1 MYQHYIIYLHHK
13 HDCILGHTDNADKI
27 PVFLDMSTSTIND
40 ETKASKSVLV
50 NTKGHEKL
58 EITVMPSV
66 SADGKE
72 LIPYVILKRK
82 ILPNEK
88 CSLWNSQ
95 KNSQSNG

>member
-1 MYQHYIIYLHHK
+1 M
-13 HDCILGHTDNADKI
+13 
-27 PVFLDMSTSTIND
+27 PTSTTTD

-50 NTKGHEKL
+50 NITGNEKL

-82 ILPNEK
+82 ILPN
-88 CSLWNSQ
+88 
-95 KNSQSNG
+95 